1 MTTVPKHLQLI
12 LTGFP
17 LAERLHLT
25 FGVGVRI
32 AVTPFHRVP
41 KGVEPHALVASA
53 LASEF

>member
-1 MTTVPKHLQLI
+1 MTTVPK
-12 LTGFP
+12 T
-17 LAERLHLT
+17 LATDPNRVSSRGKTSLDL
-25 FGVGVRI
+25 GVGVRI